1 MARARQKS
9 LDDRHPLD
17 GAQTVRTSQA
27 HSSRTRSFG
36 SAAEEGRI
44 MSIVRWDPF
53 RELED
58 MSYRLNRLFNRADLV
73 APQTKETLAGAE
85 WSPAVDI
92 VETPEEFLVKAEC
105 PAVNKEDIKVSVE
118 QGTLRISGERKQ
130 EKEEKT
136 RKYHRVERTFG
147 SFVRTFALPD
157 NVDQAKVKAEFKDG
171 LLNVH
176 LPKSEKGQPRAV
188 DVKIS

>member
-1 MARARQKS
+1 
-9 LDDRHPLD
+9 
-17 GAQTVRTSQA
+17 
-27 HSSRTRSFG
+27 
-36 SAAEEGRI
+36 

-58 MSYRLNRLFNRADLV
+58 MNHRLNRLFNRSELLGSD
-73 APQTKETLAGAE
+73 TKETLAGAE

-105 PAVNKEDIKVSVE
+105 PAVNKDDIKVSVE
-118 QGTLRISGERKQ
+118 QGTLRIAGERKQ

-136 RKYHRVERTFG
+136 KKYHRVERTFG

-157 NVDQAKVKAEFKDG
+157 NVDEGKIKAEFKDG

-176 LPKSEKGQPRAV
+176 LPKSEKAKPRAV
-188 DVKIS
+188 EVKIA